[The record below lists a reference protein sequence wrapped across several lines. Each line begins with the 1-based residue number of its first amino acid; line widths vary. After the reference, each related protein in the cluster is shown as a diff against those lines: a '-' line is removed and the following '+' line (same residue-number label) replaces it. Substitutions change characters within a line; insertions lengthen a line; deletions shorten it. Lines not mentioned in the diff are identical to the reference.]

1 MRVMSFNVL
10 CGGQGERGYIARS
23 GLVTKRIKEINPDTF
38 GVQEAYKNWMNILCK
53 NLPEYGYVGVGRD
66 DGADEGEF
74 SPVFYKK
81 DMFEPVESGTFW
93 LSETPDVPSK
103 GWDGVC
109 IRICTWC
116 ILKDKST
123 GREFAQ
129 LNTHLDH
136 RGVTA
141 RIKGIRLVI
150 DKIKEFD
157 MPVICTGDFNT
168 DEGSEPYTEMT
179 SGIMGDAKYLAKKTV
194 SGNTFTGFDKEA
206 TKDDSP
212 IDFIFVKRDAVR
224 AEEYKIA
231 TDDIEGRQPSDHY
244 AVYADIEIV

>member
-10 CGGQGERGYIARS
+10 CAGS
-23 GLVTKRIKEINPDTF
+23 GKNSYLLRRELVTERIKEINPDTF
-38 GVQEAYKNWMNILCK
+38 GVQEAHKNWMKILCK
-53 NLPEYGYVGVGRD
+53 KLPEYGYIGVGRD

-81 DMFEPVESGTFW
+81 DMYEPVGGGTFW

-109 IRICTWC
+109 TRICTWC
-116 ILKDKST
+116 ILRNKST
-123 GREFAQ
+123 GKEFAQ

-136 RGVTA
+136 RGIIA
-141 RIKGIRLVI
+141 RVEGIKLVI
-150 DKIKEFD
+150 NKIKEFD

-168 DEGSEPYTEMT
+168 YEDSEPYKEMT
-179 SGIMGDAKYLAKKTV
+179 SDIMGDAKYLAKKTV

-212 IDFIFVKRDAVR
+212 IDFIFVKRDAVKVD
-224 AEEYKIA
+224 EYKIA
-231 TDDIEGRQPSDHY
+231 TDDIKGRQPSDHY
-244 AVYADIEIV
+244 AVFADIDF